1 MKTKI
6 TYNILL
12 FINLLWIFSGL
23 WLSHDSLKKLTA
35 LAIIFL
41 VFSLISN
48 PKVIIAN
55 IKKKHNIFIF
65 ILVIL
70 SLYAKYFHG
79 GIFGSFTRSC
89 LILYM
94 IAISL
99 NTEKTNITL
108 LKHSITLGF
117 LLNLGFLVYIRVF
130 LQESRPENFMNPNIY
145 APVFGL
151 FFIYFCYSTLKHHN
165 IVDLILSILAIY
177 CVSIMQSRGV
187 IVASVLSLSI
197 VLIHSTYIVSKNK
210 IIRSLVLL
218 IPIIFMI
225 ILLNSKLGEKLYEKS
240 THEYNQI
247 KNGNLNTSIGLRI
260 EMAYIAKDLILEKPL
275 AGYGDDFTSARK
287 EIIKKNDYNPI
298 INKFKTLHNV
308 YSDSWAKLG
317 LLGFISSLLL
327 TLLPILLLIKT
338 PNIILGLSLTIFTF
352 TISMVDTALL
362 GGEYLLML
370 IALSYIYRC
379 LSDLSK

>member
-1 MKTKI
+1 M
-6 TYNILL
+6 
-12 FINLLWIFSGL
+12 
-23 WLSHDSLKKLTA
+23 
-35 LAIIFL
+35 
-41 VFSLISN
+41 
-48 PKVIIAN
+48 
-55 IKKKHNIFIF
+55 
-65 ILVIL
+65 
-70 SLYAKYFHG
+70 
-79 GIFGSFTRSC
+79 
-89 LILYM
+89 
-94 IAISL
+94 
-99 NTEKTNITL
+99 
-108 LKHSITLGF
+108 
-117 LLNLGFLVYIRVF
+117 
-130 LQESRPENFMNPNIY
+130 QESRPESFMNPNIY

-197 VLIHSTYIVSKNK
+197 ILMHSTYIVSKNK
-210 IIRSLVLL
+210 IVRSLVLL

-225 ILLNSKLGEKLYEKS
+225 ILLNSKLGEKIYDKS

-260 EMAYIAKDLILEKPL
+260 EMAYIAKDLILENPL
-275 AGYGDDFTSARK
+275 AGYGDDFTDARK

-327 TLLPILLLIKT
+327 TLLPILLLRKT
-338 PNIILGLSLTIFTF
+338 PSIILGLSLTIFTF

-370 IALSYIYRC
+370 IALSYINRC
-379 LSDLSK
+379 SSDLSK

>member
-6 TYNILL
+6 TYNTLL
-12 FINLLWIFSGL
+12 FIILSWMFSGL

-41 VFSLISN
+41 VFSLIFN

-55 IKKKHNIFIF
+55 IKKKYNIFIF

-130 LQESRPENFMNPNIY
+130 LQESRPESFMNPNIY

-197 VLIHSTYIVSKNK
+197 ILMHSTYIVSKNK
-210 IIRSLVLL
+210 IVRSLVLL

-225 ILLNSKLGEKLYEKS
+225 ILLNSKLGEKIYDKS

-260 EMAYIAKDLILEKPL
+260 EMAYIAKDLILENPL
-275 AGYGDDFTSARK
+275 AGYGDDFTDARK

-327 TLLPILLLIKT
+327 TLLPILLLRKT
-338 PNIILGLSLTIFTF
+338 PSIILGLSLTIFTF

-370 IALSYIYRC
+370 IALSYINRC
-379 LSDLSK
+379 SSDLSK